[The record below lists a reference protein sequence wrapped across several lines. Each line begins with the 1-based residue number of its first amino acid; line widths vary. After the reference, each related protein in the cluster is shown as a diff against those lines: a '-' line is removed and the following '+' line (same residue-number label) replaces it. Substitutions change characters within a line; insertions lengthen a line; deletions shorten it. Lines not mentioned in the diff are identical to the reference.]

1 MAVGL
6 ELASRP
12 ADGKGPSDYSTQ
24 VHDQEELGRVGKK
37 EVLKRR
43 FGFLS
48 IVGFS
53 CTILATWEGLLS
65 TFTVPFENGGP
76 AGTVYG
82 FIVVWAGTIST
93 LTTLSEMVSM
103 APTAGGQYHWV
114 SMMSPKWCQKYL
126 SYLTGWLIVIG
137 WLGAFVSTIYLCASQ
152 IQGLV
157 VLNYPDYVATQW
169 QTVLMYWGM
178 MAVAVFVNAVV
189 STLLPKV
196 ESFVLILHIVG
207 FFAIIIPLLTLGERN
222 STEEVFT
229 TFTNDGGFATEGLS
243 FLVGMMGSMF
253 AFTGADAAVHMSE
266 EIHNA
271 ARVVP
276 QSIIISA
283 FLNGALGFGII
294 LSTLYTMT
302 NVDAAINSAT
312 GYPFMEIFYN
322 ATGSKA
328 GSTVMSAIVPI
339 MSSAGSIGSLASS
352 SRMVW
357 SFSRDRG
364 LPGWRFFSRV
374 NSKAVPQYSIL
385 VVTVFAF
392 LLGLIILGSSAVLND
407 VISLAVSALY
417 SSYLIACALL
427 LWKRCAGGIRPASEA
442 PIDVIV
448 NTPGAPLA
456 WGPFYI
462 SGVLGIAVNAFTVAY
477 LIVGVF
483 FSFWPD
489 EVNPTVNS
497 MNWAVVGTAGTCMI
511 STIYYIFWGHR
522 IYTGP
527 VVEIDL
533 S

>member
-1 MAVGL
+1 MTAEF
-6 ELASRP
+6 ELTNGP
-12 ADGKGPSDYSTQ
+12 LDGKGPGNSTSR

-37 EVLKRR
+37 EILKRR

-48 IVGFS
+48 ILGFS

-65 TFTVPFENGGP
+65 TFTVPLENGGS

-93 LTTLSEMVSM
+93 LTTLAEMVSM
-103 APTAGGQYHWV
+103 APTSGGQYHWV
-114 SMMSPKWCQKYL
+114 SMMSPKRCQKYL

-137 WLGAFVSTIYLCASQ
+137 WLSAFVSTAFLVATQ
-152 IQGLV
+152 IQGLII
-157 VLNYPDYVATQW
+157 LNHPTFDATQW
-169 QTVLMYWGM
+169 QAVLLYW
-178 MAVAVFVNAVV
+178 ATIAFAVFFNIVI
-189 STLLPKV
+189 STHLPKV
-196 ESFVLILHIVG
+196 ESFVLILHIIG
-207 FFAIIIPLLTLGERN
+207 FFAIIIPLVCLGEKN
-222 STEEVFT
+222 STHEVFT
-229 TFTNDGGFATEGLS
+229 TFTNDGGFSSMGVS

-276 QSIIISA
+276 QSIIASA
-283 FLNGALGFGII
+283 FVNGALGFGMI

-302 NVDAAINSAT
+302 NFEEAIDSPT
-312 GYPFMEIFYN
+312 GYPFMQIFYM

-339 MSSAGSIGSLASS
+339 ISAAGAVGSLASS

-364 LPGWRFFSRV
+364 LPGWRFFSQV
-374 NSKAVPQYSIL
+374 NSQAIPRYSIL
-385 VVTVFAF
+385 VVTVFAI
-392 LLGLIILGSSAVLND
+392 LLGLIILGSEAVLND
-407 VISLAVSALY
+407 VISLCVSALY
-417 SSYLIACALL
+417 SSYFISASLL
-427 LWKRCAGGIRPASEA
+427 LWKRCAGGIRPAGDH

-456 WGPFYI
+456 WGPFYVP
-462 SGVLGIAVNAFTVAY
+462 GLLGIAVNAFSVAY
-477 LIVGVF
+477 LFIGVF

-489 EVNPTVNS
+489 VVDPTINT
-497 MNWAVVGTAGTCMI
+497 MNWAVVGTAGTCCI
-511 STIYYIFWGHR
+511 SSIYYFVWGHR

-527 VVEIDL
+527 IVEIEMN
-533 S
+533 